1 MWNSVFKFFKKRLYN
16 KKISCFFLKLLY
28 IANII
33 KFYFIFWAFIEKQNN
48 TSIYS
53 VIFIIMALIN
63 NSAELALECSL
74 DKLWV
79 NYDWYYKWKCFFL
92 HKKWTD
98 KYTCIS
104 IRYSKLHDI
113 KSDKYSHEI
122 FHKIKSTKF
131 EDDKLY
137 CLFSTHESAPDEVKF
152 SLIFTWKEI
161 KEFLSKTTK
170 KDGTKSD
177 FLKILIDRKPYWS
190 LSGRKN
196 CCDITGYLCVKRL
209 EWLKSNY
216 LD

>member
-1 MWNSVFKFFKKRLYN
+1 MY
-16 KKISCFFLKLLY
+16 Y
-28 IANII
+28 IFYIHI
-33 KFYFIFWAFIEKQNN
+33 FYFLIIYRK
-48 TSIYS
+48 TKIIPVIYS

-79 NYDWYYKWKCFFL
+79 DYDWYYKWKCFFL

-98 KYTCIS
+98 KYTCIC

-113 KSDKYSHEI
+113 KSDRYTHEI
-122 FHKIKSTKF
+122 FHKIKNTQF
-131 EDDKLY
+131 DDDKLY
-137 CLFSTHESAPDEVKF
+137 CLFSTHESAPDIPRC

-161 KEFLSKTTK
+161 KELLSKTTK
-170 KDGTKSD
+170 KDWTKSD
-177 FLKILIDRKPYWS
+177 YLKILIDRRPYWS

-196 CCDITGYLCVKRL
+196 CCDVTWYLCVKRL